1 MIEEIKDKIYKL
13 EAQIIEQHLTV
24 GCAEDDV
31 DELESELES
40 AEEDLKTELKYLEQ
54 MENELSDL
62 QEQLETIEEN
72 GESDE
77 FYSYGAGQTQEETL
91 FDFIED

>member
-13 EAQIIEQHLTV
+13 EGQIAEQHLSV
-24 GCAEDDV
+24 GRAESEVDDLENQLEDADAELK
-31 DELESELES
+31 DELECLE
-40 AEEDLKTELKYLEQ
+40 E
-54 MENELSDL
+54 MENELSEL
-62 QEQLETIEEN
+62 QEQLETIKEN

>member
-13 EAQIIEQHLTV
+13 EGQIAEQHLSV
-24 GCAEDDV
+24 GRA
-31 DELESELES
+31 ESEVDGLQSELAEAETYLDVKLIDLE
-40 AEEDLKTELKYLEQ
+40 EMETELT
-54 MENELSDL
+54 NL

-72 GESDE
+72 GESDK

-91 FDFIED
+91 FDFIEE

>member
-1 MIEEIKDKIYKL
+1 MIEEIKDKICKL
-13 EAQIIEQHLTV
+13 EGQIVEQHLSV
-24 GCAEDDV
+24 GRA
-31 DELESELES
+31 ESEVDGLQSELTEAEMYLDVKLIDLE
-40 AEEDLKTELKYLEQ
+40 EMETELT
-54 MENELSDL
+54 NL

-72 GESDE
+72 GESGK